1 MYISEMLI
9 NVGRKLSFKKQEF
22 HDNSKAFYGKIPA
35 ELTSFYQEEIN
46 KYVDSD
52 PDLYKM
58 AEMAGI
64 SKHIQCNLFINF
76 YQVMHLK
83 NS

>member
-1 MYISEMLI
+1 MLI
-9 NVGRKLSFKKQEF
+9 NVGRKLSFKKEEF

-58 AEMAGI
+58 AEMAGNFKTHSMQFIYFLIFI
-64 SKHIQCNLFINF
+64 S
-76 YQVMHLK
+76 
-83 NS
+83 